1 MKPSP
6 VRGARGFFAAALIAL
21 AAVPWCAS
29 AAPVAYGDLL
39 EQANELRSADPA
51 AFQEKLAELT
61 RRTGEATPSQREHL
75 EYLKAYGLAYTGRYD
90 MAIGQASTLFD
101 TTQDDALKFRAGLLI
116 ANSYAATREFGSGLA
131 YLERSLELMDD
142 VHDPQLRNDG
152 MTVAAVLYNQVGQY
166 ELGVDY
172 AERILAASPSER
184 SRCFA
189 GYLRLEAMREL
200 KTLVDPP
207 AAVGELIEHCLAQG
221 EVVAANLARSQL
233 SRMLAE
239 SGDLAGATRLLTDN
253 LDEIEATRYPRLI
266 GEIHSVLAGHLL
278 AANDLPGA
286 ERHARRAIEA
296 SAPTTFP
303 LPVVAAQRTLYEV
316 ALRRGDL
323 ASALA
328 HYRDYAAADK
338 AYLDDVQAK
347 QLAYQMV
354 RHETLQKSHQIELLN
369 QRNAVLQL
377 EQKVAAQATRNTQLL
392 VVLLAVVAGSIG
404 FWAWRTKQSQVS
416 FRRLA
421 QTDALTGI
429 ANRLHFTRKA
439 EEALAYC
446 RKSGQ
451 DVGLVMFDLDE
462 FKGINDRYG
471 HAAGDYVLK
480 AVAEACSQACR
491 KGDLIGRLGGEE
503 FALLLVGCDLAA
515 SVSIAQQCRE
525 RIARIETSVTGDHF
539 RVTASFGVA
548 GSREG
553 GHDFLTLLR
562 RADDALYRAKREG
575 RDRVIVDGREDVAP
589 ATA

>member
-1 MKPSP
+1 MRLGL
-6 VRGARGFFAAALIAL
+6 VATLALVLAFFLVPPAAH
-21 AAVPWCAS
+21 AS
-29 AAPVAYGDLL
+29 GGDPRIDVLL
-39 EQANELRSADPA
+39 EQAEAARSSDPEAFSRSIGEINSLIGA
-51 AFQEKLAELT
+51 ASEQ
-61 RRTGEATPSQREHL
+61 QRERVR
-75 EYLKAYGLAYTGRYD
+75 YLKAYQLAYAGRYD
-90 MAIGQASTLFD
+90 LAIAESERLIRESGD
-101 TTQDDALKFRAGLLI
+101 PVIRFRAGALA
-116 ANSYAATREFGSGLA
+116 ANSAAATRDFVAGLR
-131 YLERSLELMDD
+131 YMEESLSLINEVGDRD
-142 VHDPQLRNDG
+142 LRHSVLL
-152 MTVAAVLYNQVGQY
+152 VAAILYNQIGQY
-166 ELGVDY
+166 APGLDY
-172 AERILAASPSER
+172 AERILADQPDGR
-184 SRCFA
+184 NRCYA
-189 GYLRLEAMREL
+189 AHLRLEAKLHLGALDDSAESML
-200 KTLVDPP
+200 AS
-207 AAVGELIEHCLAQG
+207 AADCESNGEIIG
-221 EVVAANLARSQL
+221 ANLIRLHLARHWVANGEGSMAL
-233 SRMLAE
+233 SLLQEHLDQAREAKYPRILAE
-239 SGDLAGATRLLTDN
+239 FHALLSEINQDLGA
-253 LDEIEATRYPRLI
+253 LDAAEA
-266 GEIHSVLAGHLL
+266 
-278 AANDLPGA
+278 
-286 ERHARRAIEA
+286 HARQAITA
-296 SAPTTFP
+296 SVGITNS
-303 LPVVAAQRTLYEV
+303 LPVVQAESVLYRIARSRGRMEE
-316 ALRRGDL
+316 ALD
-323 ASALA
+323 
-328 HYRDYAAADK
+328 HYIRFAEADK
-338 AYLDDVQAK
+338 AYLDDVKARE
-347 QLAYQMV
+347 LAYQMS
-354 RHETLQKSHQIELLN
+354 RHDAMQKAHTIQLLN
-369 QRNAVLQL
+369 GQNQVLQL
-377 EQKVAAQATRNTQLL
+377 EQKIASEQARNTQLALAL
-392 VVLLAVVAGSIG
+392 VAVLAATLG

>member
-1 MKPSP
+1 MRPSP
-6 VRGARGFFAAALIAL
+6 ARRFRSVVAAALLAL
-21 AAVPWCAS
+21 ATVPWCAQ
-29 AAPVAYGDLL
+29 ATPVAYAELL
-39 EQANELRSADPA
+39 EKADEERSTDPA
-51 AFQEKLAELT
+51 GFQDKLAELT
-61 RRTGEATPSQREHL
+61 RRTAEATPPQRQHL
-75 EYLKAYGLAYTGRYD
+75 EYLKAYGLAYSGHYD
-90 MAIGQASTLFD
+90 MAISQASTLFD
-101 TTQDDALKFRAGLLI
+101 TTSDDGLRFRAGLLI
-116 ANSYAATREFGSGLA
+116 ANSYAATREFGAGLA

-142 VHDPQLRNDG
+142 VHDRQLRLDG
-152 MTVAAVLYNQVGQY
+152 MTVAALLYNQAGQY
-166 ELGVDY
+166 ELGLDF
-172 AERILAASPSER
+172 AERILAASPGER

-200 KTLVDPP
+200 KTYVEPP
-207 AAVGELIEHCLAQG
+207 STVGELIEHCEAGG
-221 EVVAANLARSQL
+221 EIIAANLARAQL
-233 SRMLAE
+233 SRMLVEA
-239 SGDLAGATRLLTDN
+239 GDAAGATALLAEH
-253 LDEIEATRYPRLI
+253 LDEVESTGYARLI
-266 GEIHSVLAGHLL
+266 AEIHSLLAERRL
-278 AANDLPGA
+278 AANDLA
-286 ERHARRAIEA
+286 AADRHARRAIAA
-296 SAPTTFP
+296 SAPTTFS
-303 LPVVAAQRTLYEV
+303 LPFVAAQRTLYDI

-369 QRNAVLQL
+369 QRNELLQL
-377 EQKVAAQATRNTQLL
+377 EQKVASQATRNTQLL
-392 VVLLAVVAGSIG
+392 AALLAVLLGSIG
-404 FWAWRTKQSQVS
+404 FWAWRTKKSQVS

-421 QTDALTGI
+421 ETDALTGI
-429 ANRLHFTRKA
+429 SNRLHFTRKA
-439 EEALAYC
+439 EEALEYC

-471 HAAGDYVLK
+471 HAAGDFVLK
-480 AVAEACSQACR
+480 AVAQACAQACR

-525 RIARIETSVTGDHF
+525 RLTTIDTAMTGGQFRI
-539 RVTASFGVA
+539 TASFGVA
-548 GSREG
+548 GSRDG

-575 RDRVIVDGREDVAP
+575 RDRVVVSAREELVP